1 MHTAIIETGEELKTT
16 LSVYENS
23 GAGNVKHV
31 ELYLNQFGSRI
42 LNDLT
47 ETIVIYDK
55 QSGLE
60 IIDPHNLIVTA
71 NVIPSVSGDKAVF
84 DFVIVFEDEIPQS
97 DLIFRVWDIKRNLMQ
112 FHLPDALIVKISE
125 QLDEIVSIEPEVE
138 LPTKTWTSEQL
149 SVLKQWGGYD
159 VKTASDID
167 VLSEFVIKGEK
178 IPSYVKNLVKWILMD
193 QISQE
198 EFVNALQYLK
208 RQGALLNSV
217 KEQSFDVNGKTE
229 LERLTLKTESN
240 ENKIEFELGE
250 NENGMYAKANLSDLE
265 NKIRKLRSLANNVE
279 IQNELAKSNMEFKAL
294 ADPDYLINQRDS
306 EWQRNP
312 KTVTPFMESLMNNE
326 SALIAKAI
334 IEHDKESRVP
344 LISIVI
350 TNAYGVNTVITE
362 KTQDYKQSDEQWWD
376 KTKTN
381 GVYMMSGSGSEEYTG
396 LYTSEISITVI
407 NAQGEFIGIIKAV
420 FNFEKLLLSD

>member
-1 MHTAIIETGEELKTT
+1 
-16 LSVYENS
+16 
-23 GAGNVKHV
+23 
-31 ELYLNQFGSRI
+31 
-42 LNDLT
+42 
-47 ETIVIYDK
+47 
-55 QSGLE
+55 
-60 IIDPHNLIVTA
+60 
-71 NVIPSVSGDKAVF
+71 
-84 DFVIVFEDEIPQS
+84 
-97 DLIFRVWDIKRNLMQ
+97 
-112 FHLPDALIVKISE
+112 
-125 QLDEIVSIEPEVE
+125 
-138 LPTKTWTSEQL
+138 
-149 SVLKQWGGYD
+149 
-159 VKTASDID
+159 
-167 VLSEFVIKGEK
+167 
-178 IPSYVKNLVKWILMD
+178 MD

-420 FNFEKLLLSD
+420 VNFEKLLLSD